1 MRRERRLRGGAGG
14 GRPARNSSTRAQK
27 RAARRWHVEPE
38 LPKPTNKRLG
48 NQSITP
54 LRHLGRRHA
63 GRQVLFPSFTSS
75 VVAQCVCADRRPS
88 LTHPPQ
94 RPSPSGGHMGAVL
107 ETVVARTHSGRE
119 KADALG
125 EQLGRGFGGV
135 FGAEVHLPQTQPL
148 RERLAAARRLCAC
161 AGSPP
166 HTSVHYQGEEGFTG
180 VR

>member
-1 MRRERRLRGGAGG
+1 
-14 GRPARNSSTRAQK
+14 
-27 RAARRWHVEPE
+27 
-38 LPKPTNKRLG
+38 
-48 NQSITP
+48 
-54 LRHLGRRHA
+54 
-63 GRQVLFPSFTSS
+63 
-75 VVAQCVCADRRPS
+75 
-88 LTHPPQ
+88 
-94 RPSPSGGHMGAVL
+94 MGAVL

-166 HTSVHYQGEEGFTG
+166 TRQFTIRG
-180 VR
+180 RRGSLG